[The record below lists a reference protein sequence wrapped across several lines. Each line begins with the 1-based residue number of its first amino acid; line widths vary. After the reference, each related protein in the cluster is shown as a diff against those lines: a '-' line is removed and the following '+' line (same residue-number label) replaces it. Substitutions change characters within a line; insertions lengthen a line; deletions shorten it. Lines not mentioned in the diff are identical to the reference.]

1 MKGNIIIRRILTI
14 AVRTV
19 PPGNSAYGP
28 QKRYLAYG
36 LLIFPFVS
44 EIRPLRPSIL
54 HPGLNILVGVSEIC
68 QASGGC
74 NVAYLYPILLPADR
88 FEECMFWGCA
98 VEQEKNGHKK
108 PDQCPDG
115 FKKSPDSFHSDKK
128 PPGVFR
134 IQLNTFGMHFDFSFN
149 FAQVS
154 RWISEPASYSERG
167 PAASPWRNKCLPT
180 GWWFEIRGCQGSCFP
195 VCFSLSYSLTL
206 HRSRVVCSHSRVEV
220 NLLPLQT
227 LRKARLMYRY
237 RFVHMS
243 VCVFVS
249 FLPVSGRMKKR
260 RKNTPFGSFNV
271 LASTQKPLKNADPHG
286 EKCVRFDAIEDLA
299 LALDRHSNTRGRI

>member
-44 EIRPLRPSIL
+44 EIRPLRPSML

-98 VEQEKNGHKK
+98 VEQEKKTGIKNRSSVLMASRSPLIRFTATKSHQESSGFNWTLLGCTSILVSTSLRSAGEFPNGARRHRR
-108 PDQCPDG
+108 G
-115 FKKSPDSFHSDKK
+115 EINVYRLAGDSRFEGARGCVSQFAFHSLIRLRCT
-128 PPGVFR
+128 VAE
-134 IQLNTFGMHFDFSFN
+134 SF
-149 FAQVS
+149 A
-154 RWISEPASYSERG
+154 
-167 PAASPWRNKCLPT
+167 
-180 GWWFEIRGCQGSCFP
+180 
-195 VCFSLSYSLTL
+195 LTL
-206 HRSRVVCSHSRVEV
+206 EWRSI
-220 NLLPLQT
+220 
-227 LRKARLMYRY
+227 Y
-237 RFVHMS
+237 
-243 VCVFVS
+243 
-249 FLPVSGRMKKR
+249 FLY
-260 RKNTPFGSFNV
+260 
-271 LASTQKPLKNADPHG
+271 KPY
-286 EKCVRFDAIEDLA
+286 VR
-299 LALDRHSNTRGRI
+299 